1 MKIYYKILI
10 IALFSL
16 LGGIIG
22 LFLTEKQSIT
32 TKYNSTIF
40 TTVLSSD
47 KNSSIEE
54 KETSSHF
61 FSEAILG
68 WTLSPGFKKDIN
80 FDFSGRKQERSNLI
94 FTLSA
99 SSKDESLKN
108 SFILLDTIEDKLD
121 KYNNQADTKFSLL
134 SDNPLIK
141 KFEPKKSYWGIMG
154 VIAGFFIGLVLL
166 EFFILFFYRRVS

>member
-1 MKIYYKILI
+1 MNIYYKVLVVV
-10 IALFSL
+10 LFSI

-40 TTVLSSD
+40 TSVLSSD
-47 KNSSIEE
+47 INSSIEE
-54 KETSSHF
+54 KETASHF
-61 FSEAILG
+61 FAEAVLG
-68 WTLSPGFKKDIN
+68 WTLSPDFKKDID

-94 FTLSA
+94 FTLSD
-99 SSKDESLKN
+99 SSEEESMKN
-108 SFILLDTIEDKLD
+108 SFLLIDNLQKKLD
-121 KYNNQADTKFSLL
+121 KYNNQANTKFSLL
-134 SDNPLIK
+134 SDNPVIK

-166 EFFILFFYRRVS
+166 ELSILFYNRRKG